1 MAHAVSYGI
10 VAYNGCWLKKHEPVP
25 FWLGELEVRTGD
37 LDKIREYLRE
47 CQKYVLNVDVQQSDP
62 VRWEI
67 EPTEHEL
74 RLRPPLMTIKG
85 CGLKSMQ
92 NLRSFIDAKSPSDLV
107 ISEVAADVDEVV
119 ETTETEKDDE

>member
-1 MAHAVSYGI
+1 
-10 VAYNGCWLKKHEPVP
+10 
-25 FWLGELEVRTGD
+25 
-37 LDKIREYLRE
+37 
-47 CQKYVLNVDVQQSDP
+47 
-62 VRWEI
+62 
-67 EPTEHEL
+67 
-74 RLRPPLMTIKG
+74 MTIKG